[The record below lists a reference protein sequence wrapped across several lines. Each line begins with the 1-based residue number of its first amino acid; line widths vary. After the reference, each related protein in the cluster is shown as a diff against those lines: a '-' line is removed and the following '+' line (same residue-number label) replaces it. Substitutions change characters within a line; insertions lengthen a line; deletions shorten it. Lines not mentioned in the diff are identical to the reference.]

1 MIAWPVRYGHR
12 RGTDA
17 VSEGADSRQRSHLRP
32 RDLMTRMGIRHALRV
47 AVAGLLS
54 VACASATAAG
64 LPRPAPEV
72 DSGRSARAAVHARH
86 FMVAAANPLAADAGE
101 SILAAGGSA
110 VDAAIAVQ
118 LVLGLVEPQSSGLG
132 GGAFM
137 LVHDARTR
145 KLVAYDGRETAP
157 AAARPNRFLDAAG
170 RPMAFH
176 AAVVGGRSVGVPGVP
191 RLLALAHREHGK
203 LPWSRLFAPAIA
215 LAERGFAVSPRLHR
229 LIASET
235 HFVQPRIR
243 AYFLDADGAAWPVG
257 HVLRNPAYAATLRT
271 LARDGADA
279 FYTGAIA
286 DDIVATADGFAA
298 NPGDLTRADV
308 AAYRAIARE
317 PVCGPYRRYRV
328 CSMSPP
334 SSGGIAVLQ
343 TLAMLERF
351 DVAAMG
357 AETFW
362 SVHFISEAERLAYA
376 DRLRFVGDP
385 AFVEVPGGLLDPAY
399 LAARGDMIRSD
410 RVLGHVTAGAPP
422 VRAGQ
427 RQVAYADGE
436 SPEFPSTSQI
446 VVVDAAGN
454 AVSMTTTI
462 EDQFGSRLMTEGG
475 FILNNELTDFA
486 FLPAGVDGR
495 PVANRVEPG
504 KRPRST
510 MAPTIVYDA
519 HGRVAMLAGSPGG
532 TAIINYVVKTLVA
545 MIDWGLDPQAA
556 AALANFGNRTGPV
569 ELEAQ
574 TPVAEL
580 APKLRAMGHVVRIN
594 VETSGVQA
602 IARTRHG
609 FVGGADPRRE
619 GAVRGR

>member
-1 MIAWPVRYGHR
+1 
-12 RGTDA
+12 
-17 VSEGADSRQRSHLRP
+17 
-32 RDLMTRMGIRHALRV
+32 
-47 AVAGLLS
+47 GLLS

-137 LVHDARTR
+137 LVRDARTR

-157 AAARPNRFLDAAG
+157 AAARPDRFLDAAG

-243 AYFLDADGAAWPVG
+243 AYF
-257 HVLRNPAYAATLRT
+257 

-362 SVHFISEAERLAYA
+362 SVHFISEAERL
-376 DRLRFVGDP
+376 
-385 AFVEVPGGLLDPAY
+385 
-399 LAARGDMIRSD
+399 
-410 RVLGHVTAGAPP
+410 
-422 VRAGQ
+422 
-427 RQVAYADGE
+427 
-436 SPEFPSTSQI
+436 
-446 VVVDAAGN
+446 
-454 AVSMTTTI
+454 
-462 EDQFGSRLMTEGG
+462 
-475 FILNNELTDFA
+475 
-486 FLPAGVDGR
+486 
-495 PVANRVEPG
+495 
-504 KRPRST
+504 
-510 MAPTIVYDA
+510 
-519 HGRVAMLAGSPGG
+519 
-532 TAIINYVVKTLVA
+532 
-545 MIDWGLDPQAA
+545 
-556 AALANFGNRTGPV
+556 
-569 ELEAQ
+569 
-574 TPVAEL
+574 
-580 APKLRAMGHVVRIN
+580 
-594 VETSGVQA
+594 
-602 IARTRHG
+602 
-609 FVGGADPRRE
+609 
-619 GAVRGR
+619 

>member
-1 MIAWPVRYGHR
+1 
-12 RGTDA
+12 
-17 VSEGADSRQRSHLRP
+17 
-32 RDLMTRMGIRHALRV
+32 
-47 AVAGLLS
+47 GLLS

-137 LVHDARTR
+137 LVRDARTR

-157 AAARPNRFLDAAG
+157 AAARPDRFLDAAG

-286 DDIVATADGFAA
+286 DD
-298 NPGDLTRADV
+298 

-385 AFVEVPGGLLDPAY
+385 AFVDVPGGLLDPAY

-410 RVLGHVTAGAPP
+410 RV
-422 VRAGQ
+422 
-427 RQVAYADGE
+427 
-436 SPEFPSTSQI
+436 
-446 VVVDAAGN
+446 
-454 AVSMTTTI
+454 
-462 EDQFGSRLMTEGG
+462 
-475 FILNNELTDFA
+475 
-486 FLPAGVDGR
+486 
-495 PVANRVEPG
+495 
-504 KRPRST
+504 
-510 MAPTIVYDA
+510 
-519 HGRVAMLAGSPGG
+519 
-532 TAIINYVVKTLVA
+532 
-545 MIDWGLDPQAA
+545 
-556 AALANFGNRTGPV
+556 
-569 ELEAQ
+569 
-574 TPVAEL
+574 
-580 APKLRAMGHVVRIN
+580 
-594 VETSGVQA
+594 
-602 IARTRHG
+602 
-609 FVGGADPRRE
+609 
-619 GAVRGR
+619 